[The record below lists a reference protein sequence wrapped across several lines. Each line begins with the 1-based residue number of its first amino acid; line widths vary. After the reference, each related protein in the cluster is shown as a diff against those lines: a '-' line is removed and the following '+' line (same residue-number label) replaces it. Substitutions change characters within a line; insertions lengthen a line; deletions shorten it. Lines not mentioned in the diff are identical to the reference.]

1 MCHYF
6 LKKVDSIKDYERKLA
21 LWNLLSSNV
30 VSNKRKRKQINR
42 AGYIFRKFHIYQYFQ
57 KYRRNVNLE
66 IQIREKSNIQGA
78 YLLLKRYKNRLKA
91 FDEALCK
98 MNLSKV
104 DLADFNALKMSV
116 KQERTITVYE
126 DMQKLLDSK
135 MNQIDQTIQRDR
147 DEFRRLLHQT

>member
-1 MCHYF
+1 M
-6 LKKVDSIKDYERKLA
+6 
-21 LWNLLSSNV
+21 
-30 VSNKRKRKQINR
+30 
-42 AGYIFRKFHIYQYFQ
+42 
-57 KYRRNVNLE
+57 NLE

-104 DLADFNALKMSV
+104 DLADFNALKTSV

-135 MNQIDQTIQRDR
+135 MNQID
-147 DEFRRLLHQT
+147 

>member
-6 LKKVDSIKDYERKLA
+6 LKKVDNIKDYERKLA